1 MLWLLRKRRR
11 HPEDGRWLAAVRQ
24 IRSALEN
31 HIRQE
36 EQGVFPRIGQLWDR
50 TRLEE
55 AGREMRQSTAEKT
68 GRRG

>member
-1 MLWLLRKRRR
+1 MLWLLRKRRP

-24 IRSALEN
+24 IRSALEK
-31 HIRQE
+31 
-36 EQGVFPRIGQLWDR
+36 
-50 TRLEE
+50 E